1 MVGEPLVII
10 DSAAFY
16 VVLKINIESLIFS
29 FMSDVLFP
37 VVNESLLDSVGED
50 EVDDSDYVNDV
61 NLINPDDYTYVFTFK
76 VNGINPSQARDGYE
90 KNMKRYVKFV
100 NLLKR
105 ELDNFTDIYEFS
117 NIVFYS
123 YSYDSLNDYKSRTI
137 HTYDNTVNVYSS
149 DVYFRGYRIGDY
161 DKNYKN
167 PDLRGGFA
175 YERIIGFKF
184 GVIKDYQFTNIPQFF
199 RFFTRLFDIVNIV
212 LKNVWPKAVLTVFR
226 EDNLKMYFSYEDIEN
241 FKKRDV
247 KVLNKLIKPFR
258 ELTGKNLK
266 NQLIVY
272 MNYYAGKNIS
282 DNMVT
287 LIKRLKLDNKRF
299 KYNIDYENKLFV
311 VDYGSDNSRY
321 YLCNLDKMKKYVEEA
336 MFKETGIHGFGVKMN
351 NFPYVKLT
359 DMNRLDDIK
368 EFCNIFGTEF
378 LYVYFYFNEC
388 AFKASTNKLSIDTG
402 IKARYLAPFVEC
414 YSDSNVRKCE
424 LPVLVYESTY
434 DNKITS
440 RKIGIISH
448 K

>member
-10 DSAAFY
+10 DSAAFS
-16 VVLKINIESLIFS
+16 VVLKINKKSLIFS

-123 YSYDSLNDYKSRTI
+123 YNGDSLDDEKSRTI

-149 DVYFRGYRIGDY
+149 DVYYSGYRIGDY
-161 DKNYKN
+161 HNYKN

-175 YERIIGFKF
+175 YDRIIGFKF
-184 GVIKDYQFTNIPQFF
+184 GVIKDYQFTNIPQIF
-199 RFFTRLFDIVNIV
+199 RFFTRLFDIVKFA
-212 LKNVWPKAVLTVFR
+212 LKNVWPKAVLSVFH

-258 ELTGKNLK
+258 TLTGKNLK
-266 NQLIVY
+266 NQLIMY
-272 MNYYAGKNIS
+272 MNYYAGNNIS
-282 DNMVT
+282 DNMLT
-287 LIKRLKLDNKRF
+287 LIKRLKLENKRF

-311 VDYGSDNSRY
+311 VDYDSDNRSDY
-321 YLCNLDKMKKYVEEA
+321 YICNLNKLKTYVEEA
-336 MFKETGIHGFGVKMN
+336 MFKETGVHGFGVKMN
-351 NFPYVKLT
+351 NFPNVKSK

-368 EFCNIFGTEF
+368 EFCNIFGTDF
-378 LYVYFYFNEC
+378 RNVYFYFNEC
-388 AFKASTNKLSIDTG
+388 AFKNISMPNNIDTR
-402 IKARYLAPFVEC
+402 ISAYYVLLSVKCTP
-414 YSDSNVRKCE
+414 DSIVRRLN
-424 LPVLVYESTY
+424 LPSFTY
-434 DNKITS
+434 KNKIVNEVES
-440 RKIGIISH
+440 KRIYINLK
-448 K
+448 

>member
-1 MVGEPLVII
+1 
-10 DSAAFY
+10 
-16 VVLKINIESLIFS
+16 
-29 FMSDVLFP
+29 MSDFLFP

-76 VNGINPSQARDGYE
+76 VSGINPSQAHDGYE

-123 YSYDSLNDYKSRTI
+123 YNGDSLDDEKSRTI
-137 HTYDNTVNVYSS
+137 HTYDNIVNVYSS
-149 DVYFRGYRIGDY
+149 DVYYSGYRIGDY
-161 DKNYKN
+161 YKNYKN

-175 YERIIGFKF
+175 YERVIGFKF

-199 RFFTRLFDIVNIV
+199 RFFTRLFDIVDFV
-212 LKNVWPKAVLTVFR
+212 LINVWPKAVLSVFR
-226 EDNLKMYFSYEDIEN
+226 EENLKMYFSYEDIEN

-247 KVLNKLIKPFR
+247 KILNKLIKPFHVFS
-258 ELTGKNLK
+258 GKNLK
-266 NQLIVY
+266 NQLIMY
-272 MNYYAGKNIS
+272 MNYYAGNNIS
-282 DNMVT
+282 DNMIT
-287 LIKRLKLDNKRF
+287 LLKRLKLDNKKI

-311 VDYGSDNSRY
+311 VDYGSDNRSNDY
-321 YLCNLDKMKKYVEEA
+321 ICNLNKLKTYVEEA

-351 NFPYVKLT
+351 NFPNVKSK

-378 LYVYFYFNEC
+378 RNVYFYFNEC
-388 AFKASTNKLSIDTG
+388 AFNGFTKISILKNIDTHISAYYVSLIVYCTPDSIVRRLNLPSFTYKNKTDNAIASKG
-402 IKARYLAPFVEC
+402 IY
-414 YSDSNVRKCE
+414 VRIYK
-424 LPVLVYESTY
+424 
-434 DNKITS
+434 
-440 RKIGIISH
+440 
-448 K
+448 